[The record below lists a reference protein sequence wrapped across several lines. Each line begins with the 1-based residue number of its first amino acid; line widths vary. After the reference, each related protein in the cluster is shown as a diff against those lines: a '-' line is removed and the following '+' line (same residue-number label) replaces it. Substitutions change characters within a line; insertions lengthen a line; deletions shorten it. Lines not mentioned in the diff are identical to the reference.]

1 MRVELTGDALD
12 EIAERV
18 TNWGRWGAT
27 DELGTLNLI
36 TPAMRSSAAAS
47 VTAGE
52 VVSLARPLPLGTS
65 PDVPQSMH
73 AVWRVFQ
80 PVEAASELIGI
91 AFHGPAVT
99 HLDALNHIHRDA
111 RMYNGFPAN
120 ELQPKTG
127 STHLTVDALAARAV
141 GRGVLLDIARARG
154 VDRLGAGEAIEPDD
168 LEAAERLGGL
178 QVGEGD
184 LLFVRTG
191 ADLWD
196 HGPGTPGLGARCITW
211 LHERGVAL
219 LGSDVAT
226 DVMPAAPGRW
236 SLPVHQLAICVMGM
250 PLIDNCTLDGLAEAC
265 RRLGRHHFLA
275 VLAPLRIVGGTGSPI
290 NPLAVL

>member
-1 MRVELTGDALD
+1 MELAPHALD

-18 TNWGRWGAT
+18 RNWGRWGED

-36 TPAMRSSAAAS
+36 TPQMRARAAAS
-47 VTAGE
+47 VSAGE
-52 VVSLARPLPLGTS
+52 VVTLSRPLPLGTS
-65 PDVPQSMH
+65 PEVPQSMH

-99 HLDALNHIHRDA
+99 HLDALNHIHRGA
-111 RMYNGFPAN
+111 RMYNGFPAD
-120 ELQPKTG
+120 ELLPKTG
-127 STHLTVDALAARAV
+127 SIHLAVDALATRAC
-141 GRGVLLDIARARG
+141 GRGVLLDVARARG
-154 VDRLGAGEAIEPDD
+154 VERLQPGEAIELAD
-168 LEAAERLGGL
+168 LEAAERLGGVE
-178 QVGEGD
+178 VGEGD

-196 HGPGTPGLGARCITW
+196 HGPGTPGLGARCVTW

-250 PLIDNCTLDGLAEAC
+250 PLLDNCALDDLGEAC

-275 VLAPLRIVGGTGSPI
+275 VIAPLRIVGGTGSPI
-290 NPLAVL
+290 NPLALL